1 MSDDRLVEPAGMDA
15 EQLSLIR
22 DERVRETVARCFGG
36 SEFYRGRLQAA
47 GVEPGDLTSVADL
60 ERLPV
65 LLGKDD
71 ERELQEQSRADL
83 GHPFGEHL
91 CAPLDEVVAVASTSG
106 TTGNPTFYAFTRQ
119 DVATTDELW
128 GRAFR
133 FAGVRPGDTVLHGF
147 GLSMF
152 LAGVPVVRA
161 LERMGARPVPVGAEA
176 GSERILRVAELVRPR
191 ALACT
196 PSYAQYLGEQAPKLL
211 GRPADELGIE
221 IILCAGEPGAGL
233 PEVRAGLQQAFGA
246 KVYDLLGGAHG
257 VMCCSCDAEP
267 YAGMHV
273 LGEDCAITTQLV
285 DQETKAAIPLT
296 EGATGERVKTSLRWE
311 AQPQLRASVGDVY
324 QVHTDTCACGVPGV
338 RIRVLGR
345 TDDLLI
351 VKGVKIYPAAV
362 KNVVQELR
370 PLASGVFRI
379 VLDAP
384 PPRVE
389 PPLRITVER
398 GEGVDEAGGAKLA
411 TDLEKILHQRMT
423 VRPEITVVPAGTFE
437 RTALKE
443 KLIERAYETGS

>member
-1 MSDDRLVEPAGMDA
+1 MSPEELARLRDA
-15 EQLSLIR
+15 
-22 DERVRETVARCFGG
+22 RVRETVRRCWDG
-36 SEFYRGRLQAA
+36 SAFYRGKLEAA
-47 GVEPGDLTSVADL
+47 GAEPGDVTCVDDL
-60 ERLPV
+60 NKLPI
-65 LLGKDD
+65 LLAKDD
-71 ERELQEQSRADL
+71 ERELQERSRREL

-91 CAPLDEVVAVASTSG
+91 VVPLERVVAVAATSG
-106 TTGNPTFYAFTRQ
+106 TTGTPTFYAFTEA
-119 DVATTDELW
+119 DVETTNELW
-128 GRAFR
+128 ARAFR

-176 GSERILRVAELVRPR
+176 GSERLLRMADLVRPR
-191 ALACT
+191 VLACT
-196 PSYAQYLGEQAPKLL
+196 PSYAQYLAEQSPKVL
-211 GRPADELGIE
+211 GRPAGELGIE
-221 IILCAGEPGAGL
+221 IVVCAGEPGAGL
-233 PEVRAGLQQAFGA
+233 PEMRAFLQSSFGA
-246 KVYDLLGGAHG
+246 RVYDMLGGAHG

-267 YAGMHV
+267 YQGMHV

-285 DQETKAAIPLT
+285 DQETKAPIELA

-324 QVHTDTCACGVPGV
+324 QVQTETCACGTPGP
-338 RIRVLGR
+338 RIRVIGR

-362 KNVVQELR
+362 KNIVHGLMPR
-370 PLASGVFRI
+370 ASGHFRI

-389 PPLRITVER
+389 PPLKLTVER
-398 GEGVDEAGGAKLA
+398 GEDVDEAGGEKLA
-411 TDLEKILHQRMT
+411 AELESLLHQRLT
-423 VRPEITVVPAGTFE
+423 VRPEITVVPSGTLE

-443 KLIERAYETGS
+443 TLIERRYSVRS